1 VVDRRAPL
9 NARQVDVLR
18 WIADGCAPGVME
30 GHSYKTTAVA
40 LQDRRLVLV
49 SRKGGV
55 WSATATEAGR
65 YYAEHGRHPPEL
77 AARAAAGVASAESP
91 ETPPTEDELPAAA
104 TPRADALRLLGELRQ
119 ADGTV
124 RIESPDEPT
133 RAAYRRAIHA
143 AKQYKLVPEGFHLL
157 HTGRTSGDLVI
168 RLSDDRNPDETGWNR
183 IRLNARRVTTDPALV
198 FDALEKDPEG
208 LHVTADS
215 RPRAIKLIRQ
225 LAEQVQQR
233 GHKLGVSTKTK
244 HPKLFLLIGEMR
256 RSVELH
262 EEYDEKPHV
271 PTPEE
276 TRQLRRK
283 PWLPLPRM
291 DRVAT
296 GRLRL
301 QIERTDWG
309 KTDNWS
315 DEKRRPLEKQLPT
328 IIREIE
334 RHAVEDEQAWLESQ
348 RRHREQLAAWKCQEE
363 EERRQWEA
371 AMAAAV
377 PMALEAHR
385 RSAFRQ
391 AYDSWTAAN
400 KIRSFCDALDQAASA
415 TTESA
420 AARRLVEWS
429 AWGRHAVEQID
440 PVGNPGRLAETPF
453 SVEPTRGDLAPFV
466 GDWSTDEPGRGY
478 RSSETQQRL
487 AEKRRRSETWYR
499 V

>member
-1 VVDRRAPL
+1 VVDRRGPL

-18 WIADGCAPGVME
+18 WIANGCPPGVME

-40 LQDRRLVLV
+40 LQDRRLVVV
-49 SRKGGV
+49 SKKGGV

-77 AARAAAGVASAESP
+77 AARTLAGVTSTEPWGTPASEG
-91 ETPPTEDELPAAA
+91 ELPPAGTA
-104 TPRADALRLLGELRQ
+104 RADALRLLAELHQ
-119 ADGTV
+119 TDGTV
-124 RIESPDEPT
+124 RIESPDEST

-143 AKQYKLVPEGFHLL
+143 AKQFKLVPEGFHLL

-168 RLSDDRNPDETGWNR
+168 RLSDDRNPDETDWNR

-198 FDALEKDPEG
+198 FAALEKDPEG
-208 LHVTADS
+208 LDVAADS
-215 RPRAIKLIRQ
+215 RRRAIKLIRQ
-225 LAEQVQQR
+225 LAEQIQQR

-271 PTPEE
+271 PTAEE
-276 TRQLRRK
+276 IRQFRRK

-301 QIERTDWG
+301 QIERAGWG
-309 KTDNWS
+309 NTDNWS
-315 DEKRRPLEKQLPT
+315 DEKRRPLETQLPT
-328 IIREIE
+328 IMREVAQ
-334 RHAVEDEQAWLESQ
+334 HAAEDEQAWLERQ
-348 RRHREQLAAWKCQEE
+348 RKHREQLAAWKRQEE

-377 PMALEAHR
+377 PMAIEAHR
-385 RSAFRQ
+385 RSAFRA
-391 AYDSWTAAN
+391 AYDCWAAAN
-400 KIRSFCDALDQAASA
+400 RLRGFCDVLDGAA
-415 TTESA
+415 E
-420 AARRLVEWS
+420 ARRLAEWA
-429 AWGRHAVEQID
+429 AWGRRAVHDLD
-440 PVGNPGRLAETPF
+440 PVGNPGRLADVAPDI
-453 SVEPTRGDLAPFV
+453 EPTAADLAPYV
-466 GDWSTDEPGRGY
+466 GDWSTEEPGRAY

-487 AEKRRRSETWYR
+487 DEVRRRCERWYQ